1 MEKNR
6 KELKVLSIVILA
18 FIALTMIKALVT
30 VCVNGLPQ
38 ATEIPQGMTA
48 ETVKIVAIVFLV
60 LGFVVAIPQ
69 IYVGVKGILVA
80 NGAAGGKGH
89 IIWALILA
97 ILAGVSVISG
107 ISELTKGFSVDSV
120 LGVLDP
126 AIDLALF
133 VSFYVYA
140 RRVANET

>member
-60 LGFVVAIPQ
+60 LGFIVAIPQ

-80 NGAAGGKGH
+80 NGTASGKGH